1 MTTLSR
7 RLLRVCLTVLLLG
20 ALLLQTQL
28 PLLAEEVGGGYAET
42 SHLVA
47 PYAAAGIAALA
58 CVQVALGAVWWLVT
72 RVQRDEILAPRARR
86 GIDVGVGALLAAAA
100 LTAAP
105 MAHLLVVVGVG
116 GPGVVL
122 GLLGCLAGGVAV
134 AVLGRT
140 LRAVHGAAVADR
152 AELAAVV

>member
-1 MTTLSR
+1 MTTLPR
-7 RLLRVCLTVLLLG
+7 HLLRVCLAALVLG
-20 ALLLQTQL
+20 ALVLQTQL
-28 PLLAEEVGGGYAET
+28 SRLAEDLGGGYAET

-72 RVQRDEILAPRARR
+72 RVQHDEVLTARARH
-86 GIDVGVGALLAAAA
+86 GIDVGVGALLAATA

-105 MAHLLVVVGVG
+105 MVHLLVGVGVG